1 MIASE
6 KSLNHQQKNTPAFQ
20 RRRFYDRV
28 YKPGSV
34 IDSHLSRRTVAGA
47 LQPPSRK
54 QPGKPCFLCGV
65 APDRVYSNG
74 RFHAIGCALT
84 APFHPCWRQ
93 LTLPPA
99 VYFCCTFP
107 QIALGGRYPLSLPC
121 GARTF
126 LMRGLS
132 ALRPRLSDP
141 VAEVLYFICRKKSNG
156 LQFLSR
162 ADIIQTGNDKRGFW
176 I

>member
-1 MIASE
+1 
-6 KSLNHQQKNTPAFQ
+6 
-20 RRRFYDRV
+20 
-28 YKPGSV
+28 
-34 IDSHLSRRTVAGA
+34 
-47 LQPPSRK
+47 
-54 QPGKPCFLCGV
+54 
-65 APDRVYSNG
+65 
-74 RFHAIGCALT
+74 
-84 APFHPCWRQ
+84 
-93 LTLPPA
+93 
-99 VYFCCTFP
+99 
-107 QIALGGRYPLSLPC
+107 LPC

-162 ADIIQTGNDKRGFW
+162 ADIIQAGNFKRGFW